1 MSRKYSIRKSFT
13 FAFSGLKTAIKKEPN
28 FRIHVVFAL
37 ITTFAAYYFRFNL
50 LEWLILALAIFLVM
64 VFELLNTT
72 LEAVVDLVSPE
83 VKPEAKIAK
92 DVSAAAVLLTAI
104 FSIIVGLILF
114 LPRLIFFFL

>member
-1 MSRKYSIRKSFT
+1 MSRKYSIGKSFV

-28 FRIHVVFAL
+28 FRIHIIFAVVTIL
-37 ITTFAAYYFRFNL
+37 AAYFFGFSL
-50 LEWLILALAIFLVM
+50 LEWLILALTIFLVM

-83 VKPEAKIAK
+83 VKSQAKVAK

-104 FSIIVGLILF
+104 FAIIVGLILF
-114 LPRLIFFFL
+114 LPRLIYYFL